1 MEDDAATFSLQTR
14 DSREQLLFSPFSF
27 ILFPP
32 KPRRRRRRKYSHL
45 SSTEGTEISVALF
58 VVDRE
63 TALAP
68 KNITN
73 KRETHKMCVCMSRP
87 SCAGHQA
94 TNLLF
99 LPVGCVI
106 LLINQYQYTVRL
118 ACVCVWCRAA
128 CNGLLQSISF
138 FFFSSFGPGQPATGY
153 SLLYT
158 FIQYAIATIII
169 IIIPST
175 YINKNGCVALKLVRH
190 QTNIKASRR
199 LFVLPLSLLTS
210 LDIST
215 FALLSLGDQ
224 LSQKISTSSVIPL
237 TSIGEKHVEICSN
250 SMRVSPR
257 SLLRNIRK
265 LQKL

>member
-14 DSREQLLFSPFSF
+14 DSREQLLFSPFFSF
-27 ILFPP
+27 ILFFPP

-63 TALAP
+63 TTPAP

-106 LLINQYQYTVRL
+106 LLINQYQYTTQYDLHV
-118 ACVCVWCRAA
+118 CVCGAVLRVM
-128 CNGLLQSISF
+128 GSYSLLV
-138 FFFSSFGPGQPATGY
+138 FFSSLLLGPANQ
-153 SLLYT
+153 
-158 FIQYAIATIII
+158 
-169 IIIPST
+169 
-175 YINKNGCVALKLVRH
+175 
-190 QTNIKASRR
+190 RR
-199 LFVLPLSLLTS
+199 LLSFIYIYT
-210 LDIST
+210 IRN
-215 FALLSLGDQ
+215 
-224 LSQKISTSSVIPL
+224 
-237 TSIGEKHVEICSN
+237 SN
-250 SMRVSPR
+250 NNNNNNNNTVYVY
-257 SLLRNIRK
+257 K
-265 LQKL
+265 